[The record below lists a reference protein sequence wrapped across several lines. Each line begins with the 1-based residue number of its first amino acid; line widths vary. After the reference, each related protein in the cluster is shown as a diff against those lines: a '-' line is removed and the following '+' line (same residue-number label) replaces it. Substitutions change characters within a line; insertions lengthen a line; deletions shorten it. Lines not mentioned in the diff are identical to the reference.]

1 MGVLKSFGVC
11 SLAVDGWTD
20 HGSFPTLAFTAT
32 TPCKKAFLIK
42 FQRARERET
51 GEFLSEEIGEVVES
65 LKSQGIR
72 VAGVVADNA
81 KNIQKG
87 IELIV
92 VHKGLVK
99 LNCFA
104 HTVNLLLFKV
114 QFDQAAQVEEFFA
127 NRHQPHLAYH
137 SAKET
142 FSGTKL
148 LSACETRWASQ
159 VGLIGSVLKNRNVIE
174 QAILQLRSQ
183 KYPFKGSELMWVWAQ
198 EWWATTEG
206 LHNSLNPFQKFLE
219 AVQSDGLSLGCAV
232 DLVLPVLNGV
242 VEGTFQQL
250 VNLLLNDG

>member
-20 HGSFPTLAFTAT
+20 HGSFPTLAFTAI

-42 FQRARERET
+42 FQRVRERET

-92 VHKGLVK
+92 VPKGLVK

-104 HTVNLLLFKV
+104 HTVNLLLKDIAGLFKV
-114 QFDQAAQVEEFFA
+114 QFDQTAQGVLC

-183 KYPFKGSELMWVWAQ
+183 KYPFRVPS
-198 EWWATTEG
+198 
-206 LHNSLNPFQKFLE
+206 
-219 AVQSDGLSLGCAV
+219 
-232 DLVLPVLNGV
+232 
-242 VEGTFQQL
+242 
-250 VNLLLNDG
+250 